1 MKKINLLIAFLCFFG
16 CKDQKD
22 TFVYCKSKELL
33 ILKNAFDKESA
44 LIVLYRGD
52 SVQLLGDTTY
62 ISSENQEG
70 RIDSSVYYVLVKAK
84 RGVKG
89 WVLSSDLQKNP
100 IKFNT
105 FGINK
110 RINTTREDTTVSLK
124 SLQSDTFFNPQKDS
138 LH

>member
-1 MKKINLLIAFLCFFG
+1 MAFLCFFG
-16 CKDQKD
+16 CKDQKSA
-22 TFVYCKSKELL
+22 FVYCKSKELL

-52 SVQLLGDTTY
+52 SVQLLGDTIY
-62 ISSENQEG
+62 NRSENQEG
-70 RIDSSVYYVLVKAK
+70 RIDSSAYYVLVKAK

-89 WVLSSDLQKNP
+89 WILSSELQKNP

-105 FGINK
+105 FDKNK
-110 RINTTREDTTVSLK
+110 RIKTNRDDTSDSLK
-124 SLQSDTFFNPQKDS
+124 SLQSDNLFNHQKDS

>member
-1 MKKINLLIAFLCFFG
+1 MKKMILSMALLCFFG
-16 CKDQKD
+16 CKDQKNA
-22 TFVYCKSKELL
+22 FVYCKSKELL

-52 SVQLLGDTTY
+52 SVQLLGDTIY
-62 ISSENQEG
+62 NRSENQEES
-70 RIDSSVYYVLVKAK
+70 IDSSVYYVLVKAK

-105 FGINK
+105 FDKNK
-110 RINTTREDTTVSLK
+110 RIKSNRDDTSDSLK
-124 SLQSDTFFNPQKDS
+124 SLQTDTFFKPQKDS